1 MRVLHVL
8 SQRPALTGSGTTLDA
23 LVEGA
28 AGAGWRQR
36 AVCGVPGADRAVAVG
51 GLDGDRV
58 HPLRFGTAA
67 LPFDVPGMSDVMPYP
82 STVFSA
88 MSAGQLDVYRR
99 AWRAHLGPVIE
110 RFAPDVIHA
119 HHVWLMS
126 SMLKDLA
133 PATPVV
139 VHSHNTGL
147 RQMRLC
153 PHLAAEVRQGCARN
167 DRFAVLHEGLV
178 VDLTAALGVPRD
190 RVAVVGAGYREDLFH
205 PRGRGADCAG
215 QLLYVG
221 KYSAA
226 KGLPWL
232 LDAVER
238 LAARGGAVRLHVAGG
253 GAGEEADGLRA
264 RMEGMAGA
272 VVLHGQLPQP
282 ALAALMRRCQ
292 LCVLPSMYEGVPLV
306 LAEAL
311 ACGCRLVSTALPG
324 VVGPLAPSMGEA
336 LELVEMPRLVG
347 IDVPAQ
353 GDLPA
358 FVDRLEGA
366 LTRALDRPDVRQELG
381 DDGLSRALAPFTWGA
396 VFARVEALWRGLL
409 G

>member
-1 MRVLHVL
+1 MI
-8 SQRPALTGSGTTLDA
+8 SG
-23 LVEGA
+23 VKI
-28 AGAGWRQR
+28 
-36 AVCGVPGADRAVAVG
+36 
-51 GLDGDRV
+51 
-58 HPLRFGTAA
+58 
-67 LPFDVPGMSDVMPYP
+67 LP
-82 STVFSA
+82 
-88 MSAGQLDVYRR
+88 
-99 AWRAHLGPVIE
+99 
-110 RFAPDVIHA
+110 
-119 HHVWLMS
+119 
-126 SMLKDLA
+126 
-133 PATPVV
+133 
-139 VHSHNTGL
+139 
-147 RQMRLC
+147 
-153 PHLAAEVRQGCARN
+153 
-167 DRFAVLHEGLV
+167 
-178 VDLTAALGVPRD
+178 
-190 RVAVVGAGYREDLFH
+190 
-205 PRGRGADCAG
+205 
-215 QLLYVG
+215 
-221 KYSAA
+221 
-226 KGLPWL
+226 
-232 LDAVER
+232 
-238 LAARGGAVRLHVAGG
+238 
-253 GAGEEADGLRA
+253 EADGLRA